1 MTKPTSWWP
10 WGRKKA
16 PRPLSHQLQPLVLR
30 TSDVFPRKETFTQDP
45 AQIEEAESSMNV
57 AMRAV
62 VNVMAM
68 EGLIS
73 RDQAK
78 EFMETHGVIV
88 AYRSRGLGSL
98 LRGMGVSDDDVKANR
113 SRVTVV
119 RLAGKERS

>member
-1 MTKPTSWWP
+1 
-10 WGRKKA
+10 
-16 PRPLSHQLQPLVLR
+16 
-30 TSDVFPRKETFTQDP
+30 
-45 AQIEEAESSMNV
+45 MNV

-62 VNVMAM
+62 VNVMVM
-68 EGLIS
+68 ENLIT

-98 LRGMGVSDDDVKANR
+98 LRGLGVSDDDVKANR

-119 RLAGKERS
+119 RLAGRG

>member
-1 MTKPTSWWP
+1 MTKLLNWWP
-10 WGRKKA
+10 WGRKKV
-16 PRPLSHQLQPLVLR
+16 PQPLSRQLQPLILR
-30 TSDVFPRKETFTQDP
+30 TSSDTTRREVFVQDP
-45 AQIEEAESSMNV
+45 AQVEEAESSMNV

-73 RDQAK
+73 REQAK

-98 LRGMGVSDDDVKANR
+98 LRGLGVSDDDVKANR

-119 RLAGKERS
+119 RLAGRD

>member
-1 MTKPTSWWP
+1 MTRFTNWWP
-10 WGRKKA
+10 WRKKVA
-16 PRPLSHQLQPLVLR
+16 ARPLSQQLQPLILR
-30 TSDVFPRKETFTQDP
+30 VGDAPSRKETFVQDP
-45 AQIEEAESSMNV
+45 VQIEEAESSMNV

-62 VNVMAM
+62 VNVMVM
-68 EGLIS
+68 ENLIT

-98 LRGMGVSDDDVKANR
+98 LRGLGVSDDDVKANR

-119 RLAGKERS
+119 RLAGRG

>member
-1 MTKPTSWWP
+1 MTKKLSSWWP
-10 WGRKKA
+10 WGRKTA
-16 PRPLSHQLQPLVLR
+16 PAPLSQQLQPLILR
-30 TSDVFPRKETFTQDP
+30 PSDAPERRAVFIQDP

-73 RDQAK
+73 REQAK
-78 EFMETHGVIV
+78 TFMETHGVIV

-98 LRGMGVSDDDVKANR
+98 LRGLGVSDDDVKANR

-119 RLAGKERS
+119 RLAGKD

>member
-30 TSDVFPRKETFTQDP
+30 TSDVSPRKETFTQDP

-119 RLAGKERS
+119 RLAGKERP